1 MKAQLTG
8 QVIKIWRSDLSKN
21 WKHEKNWKKTDKL
34 DNQYLAVV
42 NDGKI

>member
-21 WKHEKNWKKTDKL
+21 WKHEKTDKL
-34 DNQYLAVV
+34 DSQYLAVV
-42 NDGKI
+42 KDGRI